1 MKWYTH
7 AFFAI
12 VMGAILG
19 YLMNTEFT
27 ILFLIITVISSLL
40 IDFAE
45 KAIFDNHK
53 RQLHN
58 MFMLVPC
65 ILIYLFY
72 DMTIGTALTA
82 GILSHILLDC
92 LTPVGC
98 PLFWPIYQGKYN
110 VEWKHKNSKAREKR
124 VFSSVVL
131 LALLT
136 ILVLLPQGPFMS
148 AISTWTS
155 NSTNRNKTND
165 TRIELR
171 LNINNPTKDIWIHP
185 LPNGSIFIDIAD
197 EGQGNVINY
206 YYSYPRYYNPPNC
219 TKSSEE
225 GANQAEEGVGW

>member
-1 MKWYTH
+1 
-7 AFFAI
+7 
-12 VMGAILG
+12 
-19 YLMNTEFT
+19 MNTEFT
-27 ILFLIITVISSLL
+27 IRFLIITVISSLL

-65 ILIYLFY
+65 ILVYLFY

-110 VEWKHKNSKAREKR
+110 VDWKHKNSKAREKR

-165 TRIELR
+165 TRIDLR

-185 LPNGSIFIDIAD
+185 LPNGSIFIDVLD
-197 EGQGNVINY
+197 NQVSYYPVYYPVYPKSHSQTQSSGNIQTNT
-206 YYSYPRYYNPPNC
+206 NA
-219 TKSSEE
+219 T
-225 GANQAEEGVGW
+225 QGVGE